1 VTLVIEHQRMAD
13 EARRAAALRERAD
26 TVLMLD
32 DLLATVSGVLDVRE
46 VFDRVSVIAQKVL
59 RHDAM
64 AVTTIL
70 ERENRIRVHALSG
83 FVDFPPFVDAPL
95 PEPELLTEPWD
106 FRIIDDLAADPR
118 YAESPTVKV
127 GMRSV
132 LGLPVRFEG
141 RLQYGVNFYSRSTA
155 SFTRDDVLIGRRIA
169 DHVALALSH
178 QRLAEEARATAE
190 LKARAA
196 NLERLDEMLAA
207 MTDAAQLS
215 ELFDRVSAVAKQVI
229 PHDAMAVPVLLPDGV
244 HARRYATAGL
254 DISVRDSGAGRL
266 PPR

>member
-1 VTLVIEHQRMAD
+1 
-13 EARRAAALRERAD
+13 
-26 TVLMLD
+26 
-32 DLLATVSGVLDVRE
+32 
-46 VFDRVSVIAQKVL
+46 
-59 RHDAM
+59 
-64 AVTTIL
+64 
-70 ERENRIRVHALSG
+70 SG
-83 FVDFPPFVDAPL
+83 FTDFPPFVDRPL

-118 YAESPTVKV
+118 YAESPTVQA

-141 RLQYGVNFYSRSTA
+141 RLHYGVNFYSRSIGGF
-155 SFTRDDVLIGRRIA
+155 SRDDVIIGKRLA

-178 QRLAEEARATAE
+178 QRLAEEARVNAE

-244 HARRYATAGL
+244 NARRYASACL
-254 DISVRDSGAGRL
+254 DISALPDVIPVPAGFRRDDAWE
-266 PPR
+266 

>member
-1 VTLVIEHQRMAD
+1 M
-13 EARRAAALRERAD
+13 
-26 TVLMLD
+26 
-32 DLLATVSGVLDVRE
+32 LDVRE

-59 RHDAM
+59 PHDAM

-83 FVDFPPFVDAPL
+83 FTDFPPFIERPL

-106 FRIIDDLAADPR
+106 FRIIDDLAGDPR
-118 YAESPTVKV
+118 YADSPTVQA

-141 RLQYGVNFYSRSTA
+141 RLHYGVNFYSRSTA
-155 SFTRDDVLIGRRIA
+155 AFTRDDVLVGRRIA

-178 QRLAEEARATAE
+178 QRLAEEARSNAE

-196 NLERLDEMLAA
+196 NLELLDEMLAA
-207 MTDAAQLS
+207 MTDAGAA
-215 ELFDRVSAVAKQVI
+215 ERAVRSHLRRREAGD
-229 PHDAMAVPVLLPDGV
+229 P
-244 HARRYATAGL
+244 ARRHG
-254 DISVRDSGAGRL
+254 GAGAAARRR
-266 PPR
+266 PRPAVCQRRPRRRARSPT